1 MKVEKS
7 KNKGI
12 TLIALVITIIVLLIL
27 AAVSIATLTGEN
39 GILTRANDA
48 KEQTEIAEEK
58 EAINLAYAGAV
69 AEKRGTGDVTAS
81 DLNREFGTNGTNA
94 TASGSNP
101 ITVKFNDS
109 QRVYTIDNDG
119 NIEISDGNDDNDGTT
134 LVDMFIAGESCE
146 NPDNCE
152 NEEHL
157 HVGDYLKYTPSNPT
171 ASTADM
177 EDNPLKSQYTGV
189 EDTQTYTVNSNTK
202 WQVIGLSEDR
212 QHVLLTTESPIQRD
226 GADPYLKLGGAE
238 SYIYCKKVL
247 DGICSIYANEDL
259 ADEVR
264 SMTME
269 DITNVLGITIDK
281 EENKAYN
288 KNETEISGFQGFF
301 GTDNQYLYKSTDYAP
316 ENYVIDEYS
325 DGSYTRK
332 TSGSVANILS
342 ATRGTVDQSVYMIMA
357 SDSNVVEPGSTIYN
371 ILFNGT
377 TAEPYSKSYW
387 LASPGVVVGSDYAAF
402 APGCVYNG
410 RAAAGGDGLFG
421 SNGVRYALSLAVRP
435 VVSLKSEIKGLEIE
449 RDVASTSDIWDG
461 KVPDLEGEILGR
473 ADAGQVTTEEE

>member
-1 MKVEKS
+1 MKSNNIKKS
-7 KNKGI
+7 SKGI

-58 EAINLAYAGAV
+58 EAISLAYSGAV

-109 QRVYTIDNDG
+109 QRIYTVDNNG

-146 NPDNCE
+146 NPDNCD

-157 HVGDYLKYTPSNPT
+157 HVGDYLKYTPSDST

-189 EDTQTYTVNSNTK
+189 EDAQTYTVNLNTK

-226 GADPYLKLGGAE
+226 GADPYLKLGGA
-238 SYIYCKKVL
+238 
-247 DGICSIYANEDL
+247 
-259 ADEVR
+259 
-264 SMTME
+264 
-269 DITNVLGITIDK
+269 
-281 EENKAYN
+281 
-288 KNETEISGFQGFF
+288 
-301 GTDNQYLYKSTDYAP
+301 
-316 ENYVIDEYS
+316 
-325 DGSYTRK
+325 
-332 TSGSVANILS
+332 
-342 ATRGTVDQSVYMIMA
+342 
-357 SDSNVVEPGSTIYN
+357 
-371 ILFNGT
+371 
-377 TAEPYSKSYW
+377 
-387 LASPGVVVGSDYAAF
+387 
-402 APGCVYNG
+402 
-410 RAAAGGDGLFG
+410 
-421 SNGVRYALSLAVRP
+421 
-435 VVSLKSEIKGLEIE
+435 
-449 RDVASTSDIWDG
+449 DV
-461 KVPDLEGEILGR
+461 
-473 ADAGQVTTEEE
+473 GQVTTD